1 MSNSFRL
8 KRGYNIRL
16 KGDVGNTQLS
26 PAKAE
31 CYAVKPTDFLSM
43 VPKLTVKVNDRVKAG
58 SPLFFNKLQPQ
69 SMVCSPVSGEV
80 VAINRGERRRLEEIV
95 IKTDQHIDYEHLDTA
110 SSSAEQIKSTL
121 QKSGLWSFFVQRP
134 YGIIV
139 NPEETPQHIYISCF
153 DSSPLANDLE
163 HSLCSDV
170 AEFKS
175 GVEILKK
182 LTTGKVRLGL
192 NAKVSKS
199 IFEGIDG
206 VEYNRFEG
214 AHPAGNVGVQ
224 ISKISPLNK
233 GEKVWTISPQA
244 VVYIGRLFSKGI
256 YDVSLNVKVAGTR
269 AKDKG
274 YIPTI
279 LGAQIKSLLTIDK
292 PTGKTKMPNSR
303 IISGNILTGQRVV
316 EDGYLGSFHNLITSI
331 PDGDYYKLLGWA
343 TPGISE
349 FSVSRTFFG
358 WMCPKRKYNLDTN
371 THGEERAFVMSGQYE
386 KVLPMDILPVYLLKA
401 ILANDIDKMEQ
412 LGIYEVIEE
421 DLALCE
427 VICTSKID
435 VQNILRE
442 GINTMITEIG

>member
-1 MSNSFRL
+1 MSNSFKLR
-8 KRGYNIRL
+8 RGYDIRL
-16 KGDVGNTQLS
+16 KGDVDTVQLS

-31 CYAVKPTDFLSM
+31 FYAVKPTDFLSLI
-43 VPKLTVKVNDRVKAG
+43 PKLAVKVNDKVKAG

-80 VAINRGERRRLEEIV
+80 VAINRGERRRIEEIV
-95 IKTDQHIDYEHLDTA
+95 IRADENIDYENFDTT

-139 NPEETPQHIYISCF
+139 NPEETPQHIYVSCF
-153 DSSPLANDLE
+153 DSSPLSNDLE
-163 HSLCSDV
+163 HSLCDDI

-182 LTTGKVRLGL
+182 LTSGKVRLGL
-192 NAKVSKS
+192 NSKVSNS
-199 IFEGIDG
+199 IFGGIDG
-206 VEYNRFEG
+206 VEYNSFGG

-224 ISKISPLNK
+224 ISKVSPLNK

-244 VVYIGRLFSKGI
+244 VVYIGRLFSKGH

-274 YIPTI
+274 YVSTI
-279 LGAQIKSLLTIDK
+279 LGAQIKSLVTVDT
-292 PTGKTKMPNSR
+292 PSGKTKMPNSR
-303 IISGNILTGQRVV
+303 IISGNILTGHSVV
-316 EDGYLGSFHNLITSI
+316 KDGYLGSFHNLITSI
-331 PDGDYYKLLGWA
+331 PDGDYYKMFGWA
-343 TPGISE
+343 TPGLTE
-349 FSVSRTFFG
+349 FSVSRSFFG
-358 WMCPKRKYNLDTN
+358 WICSKRKYDLDTN

-435 VQNILRE
+435 VQQILRE